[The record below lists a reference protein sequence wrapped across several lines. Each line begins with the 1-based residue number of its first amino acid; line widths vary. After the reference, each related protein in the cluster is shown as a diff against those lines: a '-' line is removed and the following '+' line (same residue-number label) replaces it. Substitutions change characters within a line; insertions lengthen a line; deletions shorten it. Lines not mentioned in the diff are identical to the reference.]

1 MGDEIQ
7 SQDEPWC
14 TCARV
19 TIRVFWSMLLCGIV
33 LVAAWPVW
41 AQAPNSANELARV
54 IETSL
59 RAKDLDTVS
68 KHVSAQPT
76 AAKAFMRVLEARLG
90 KFRDRQKLRVYAV
103 PAGEKVAEAKAARD
117 FQSRG
122 ARFVPLTTH
131 LDQMK
136 TFAGPWPVAPAG
148 YLVVFDDTEIFT
160 VIYGDSGGR
169 SVITYPVPR

>member
-1 MGDEIQ
+1 MVWFGDCGAARHPAPRQAARGEGSLMGDEIQ

-33 LVAAWPVW
+33 LVAAWPLW

-90 KFRDRQKLRVYAV
+90 KFRDWQKLRVYAV
-103 PAGEKVAEAKAARD
+103 PA
-117 FQSRG
+117 
-122 ARFVPLTTH
+122 
-131 LDQMK
+131 
-136 TFAGPWPVAPAG
+136 
-148 YLVVFDDTEIFT
+148 EI
-160 VIYGDSGGR
+160 GR
-169 SVITYPVPR
+169 AHV